1 LLLDVTPL
9 SLGIETMGGV
19 MTKLIK
25 KNTTIPTKASQ
36 VFSTAE
42 DNQPAVTVVI
52 AQGER
57 EFVRDNKV
65 LGQFNLEGIEPAR
78 RGTPQIEITLDIDA
92 NGILKVS
99 AKDKNTGKENKITIK
114 ANSGLT
120 EEEIEKMVQD
130 AEANAEADKKL
141 REVVDARNSADAQ
154 VHNIKKTL
162 EEHGDKITAEQR
174 TAIEEAIT
182 SAETAIKGDDVEA
195 ITEAVTKL
203 LEPSAPLFQAM
214 QAAES
219 AEVQPSE
226 SATTEA
232 QEGVVDAEFTEVKK
246 EGE

>member
-1 LLLDVTPL
+1 
-9 SLGIETMGGV
+9 
-19 MTKLIK
+19 
-25 KNTTIPTKASQ
+25 

-78 RGTPQIEITLDIDA
+78 RGQPQIEITLDIDA

-162 EEHGDKITAEQR
+162 EEHGDKITAEQK
-174 TAIEEAIT
+174 TAIEDAVKAVEEAVKGDDAEAIT
-182 SAETAIKGDDVEA
+182 A
-195 ITEAVTKL
+195 AVDKL
-203 LEPSAPLFQAM
+203 IEPAAPLFQAVA
-214 QAAES
+214 AAES
-219 AEVQPSE
+219 ATVEPGE
-226 SATTEA
+226 TAETTA

>member
-1 LLLDVTPL
+1 
-9 SLGIETMGGV
+9 

-36 VFSTAE
+36 TFSTAD

-99 AKDKNTGKENKITIK
+99 AKDKKTSKENKITIK

-120 EEEIEKMVQD
+120 EEEIERMVAD
-130 AEANAEADKKL
+130 AEANAEADAKAKA
-141 REVVDARNSADAQ
+141 VVKARNSADAQ
-154 VHNIKKTL
+154 VHQIRKQLT
-162 EEHGDKITAEQR
+162 EVGDKITEEQK
-174 TAIEEAIT
+174 TAIDEAIKVVEEAV
-182 SAETAIKGDDVEA
+182 KGDDAEA
-195 ITEAVTKL
+195 IQKAVTD
-203 LEPSAPLFQAM
+203 LFIPA
-214 QAAES
+214 AALYTAES
-219 AEVQPSE
+219 AQPEVQPGEPTE
-226 SATTEA
+226 SADSVED
-232 QEGVVDAEFTEVKK
+232 VVDAEFTEVKK
-246 EGE
+246 DAE